1 MGKFLA
7 IALFLTVFASP
18 AFAAGQHHK
27 APRQHIDY
35 RYHAPKRYKPQHHT
49 HHQRAHSHHAS

>member
-18 AFAAGQHHK
+18 VFAAKHHHP
-27 APRQHIDY
+27 ARQHYDY
-35 RYHAPKRYKPQHHT
+35 RYHAPKHYKAQHHA
-49 HHQRAHSHHAS
+49 HHQKSHSHHSG